1 MNLDK
6 EFEKY
11 KKESRRTLIFVGIT
25 ITILKVLY
33 VAAIMAIIIYV
44 VYFMI
49 NML

>member
-6 EFEKY
+6 EFEKF
-11 KKESRRTLIFVGIT
+11 KKEARRTLFFVGIT

-33 VAAIMAIIIYV
+33 IAAIMGIIIYV
-44 VYFMI
+44 VYFII